1 MIVKKI
7 GENEAFAMNIRQ
19 NSIFY
24 TEMWRKTN
32 VFKKKTNIFYKLT
45 RISQFFAEIVKV

>member
-1 MIVKKI
+1 MTDCFATVLSRKQHEKQAKPNKIEVEKKMIVKKI

-24 TEMWRKTN
+24 T
-32 VFKKKTNIFYKLT
+32 
-45 RISQFFAEIVKV
+45 